1 MTTKSNKAATIQE
14 NKNLCLFAV
23 RELQTWL
30 YRFGLY
36 HAIIARK

>member
-1 MTTKSNKAATIQE
+1 MTTKSTKAATIQE
-14 NKNLCLFAV
+14 IKKICLFAV

-36 HAIIARK
+36 HAIIAHE